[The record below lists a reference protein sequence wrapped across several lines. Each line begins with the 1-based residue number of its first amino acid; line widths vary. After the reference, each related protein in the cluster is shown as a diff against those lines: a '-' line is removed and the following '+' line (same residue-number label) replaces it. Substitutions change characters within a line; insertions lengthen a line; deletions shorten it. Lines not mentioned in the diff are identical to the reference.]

1 MSEFPHLHPDVAKAL
16 SLSASE
22 RMEFSQQDRW
32 VGYTRAIQ
40 ILEQLDDLLTY
51 PKSLRMPN
59 LLVVGRSGNG
69 KSSLLERFTKR
80 HHVQAR
86 PTGTPIVPILSIEMP
101 ELPSESELWSLILWA
116 LGISHREKDTPHIK
130 KRQAKSVLAY
140 AEVRVL
146 VIDEFN
152 NLTRAGKN
160 AGAILAAIKGLS
172 NELKL
177 SIVAAGTH
185 EAVNALN
192 SDPQMQSRFQPA
204 VLDRWKLD
212 REYLKFLASYEQL
225 LPLYQPSNLAGREL
239 APLIYAMA
247 GDTIG
252 ATVKLLK
259 AAAMHAIKTNT
270 EEINAKVL
278 NSMNWVR
285 ADQWAE
291 VGRRA

>member
-1 MSEFPHLHPDVAKAL
+1 MSDTSHLLPEVEQALCLEVGERIEFC
-16 SLSASE
+16 
-22 RMEFSQQDRW
+22 RQDRW

-69 KSSLLERFTKR
+69 KSSLIERFTNR
-80 HHVQAR
+80 HHIQAR
-86 PTGTPIVPILSIEMP
+86 PTGTPIIPILSIEMP
-101 ELPSESELWSLILWA
+101 EVPTESELWSLILLA
-116 LGISHREKDTPHIK
+116 LGISHRERDPAHIK
-130 KRQAKSVLAY
+130 KRQAKSVLGY

-152 NLTRAGKN
+152 NLTRAGKH
-160 AGAILAAIKGLS
+160 AGALLSAIKGLS
-172 NELKL
+172 NDLKL
-177 SIVAAGTH
+177 SIVAAGTQ

-212 REYLKFLASYEQL
+212 REYLKFLASYERL
-225 LPLYQPSNLAGREL
+225 LPLQRPSNLASREI
-239 APLIYAMA
+239 APLIHGMA

-252 ATVKLLK
+252 AAVKLIK
-259 AAAMHAIKTNT
+259 AAAVHAIKTNA
-270 EEINAKVL
+270 EKIDANVL
-278 NSMNWVR
+278 GSVNWVR
-285 ADQWAE
+285 VDQWAE